1 MAHII
6 IADDDGIV
14 TDIVSEAFR
23 SYGHSIGVV
32 GNGADALD
40 AISAK
45 SPDLVIL
52 DCNMPKMGGLSAL
65 RAIRTHPTF
74 YRVPIMM
81 LTGNTS
87 SMDQDIAIYT
97 GADAYITKPF
107 DPDYLVFE
115 AEDIIAKYQKAA

>member
-6 IADDDGIV
+6 IADDDEIV
-14 TDIVSEAFR
+14 TEIVSEAFR

-32 GNGADALD
+32 GNGEEALN

-52 DCNMPKMGGLSAL
+52 DCNMPKMGGLNTL
-65 RAIRTHPTF
+65 HAIRTHPKF

-87 SMDQDIAIYT
+87 SKDQDIARYT

-107 DPDYLVFE
+107 DPDFLVFE
-115 AEDIIAKYQKAA
+115 AEDLITKYQQAA

>member
-6 IADDDGIV
+6 IADDDEIV

-32 GNGADALD
+32 GNGEDALG

-52 DCNMPKMGGLSAL
+52 DCNMPKMGGLNAL
-65 RAIRTHPTF
+65 HAIRTHPKF

-87 SMDQDIAIYT
+87 SKDQEIALYT

-107 DPDYLVFE
+107 DPDFLVFE
-115 AEDIIAKYQKAA
+115 AEDIIAKHRQAA